1 MRGKEGDVDFVI
13 GLADAKAAADRVGP
27 KAATL
32 SRLKAAGLPVPDGF
46 CLTAEAYRTQL
57 RVAGVAASAA
67 AAGPADGF
75 EQRRLALAVRL
86 GFQRAPLDPAV
97 AAALA
102 AGWRA
107 LMCASGAL
115 TAVRSSALL
124 EDTPTASFAGQFDS
138 FLGIGSETDLVT
150 SVRACWAALW
160 ATRALRYMETHGVDP
175 ATTAMAVL
183 VQRLVAARAAGGAL
197 SRTADGDVLISG
209 TWGLGSA
216 VAQGEVVPDRFVLRR
231 DGALAEVEPGRKD
244 RLVSASLETGT
255 HPRAVAREM
264 VEAPCLQEAEAR
276 DLTGLVLSAETV
288 LGQPVEVEWALGAE
302 GLQILQARPL
312 RVEAPHVPDEVWS
325 RHPGL
330 RGQPA
335 GVGWGTGPARI
346 VLSEHDLERVEP
358 GDVLVTQVAGPALTA
373 VLQKVTGVVAE
384 LGGSTSHLAALA
396 RERGIP
402 AVLGVSGAT
411 HRIPDRA
418 MVAVDGVA
426 GVVRWIA

>member
-1 MRGKEGDVDFVI
+1 MEFVI
-13 GLADAKAAADRVGP
+13 GLADAKAAGDRVGP

-32 SRLKAAGLPVPDGF
+32 ARLKAGGLPVPDGV
-46 CLTAEAYRTQL
+46 CLTADAYRTQL
-57 RVAGVAASAA
+57 RAAGVEASARDVAG
-67 AAGPADGF
+67 ADTF
-75 EQRRLALAVRL
+75 DQRRLALAVRL
-86 GFQRAPLDPAV
+86 GFQRAPLDAAV
-97 AAALA
+97 ATALTAA
-102 AGWRA
+102 WRDLVGQPA
-107 LMCASGAL
+107 AL

-124 EDTPTASFAGQFDS
+124 EDTPAASFAGQFDS
-138 FLGIGSETDLVT
+138 FLGIANEVDLVT
-150 SVRACWAALW
+150 AVRACWAALW
-160 ATRALRYMETHGVDP
+160 ATRALRYMEQHGVDP

-197 SRTADGDVLISG
+197 SRTAEGDVLISG

-216 VAQGEVVPDRFVLRR
+216 VAQGEVVPDRFVVRR

-244 RLVSASLETGT
+244 RLVSASAEAGVS
-255 HPRAVAREM
+255 PRAVAREM
-264 VEAPCLQEAEAR
+264 VDAPCLEEGEACELARLVLRAEAQ
-276 DLTGLVLSAETV
+276 
-288 LGQPVEVEWALGAE
+288 LGHPVEVEWALGAE

-312 RVEAPHVPDEVWS
+312 RVEPPRVPDALWA

-330 RGQPA
+330 RGQPG

-346 VLSEHDLERVEP
+346 ALSEHDLEHVEH

-373 VLQKVTGVVAE
+373 VLQKVAAVVAE

-402 AVLGVSGAT
+402 AVLGVAGAT
-411 HRIPDRA
+411 RRIPDRA